1 MSYESWGRSIAST
14 PSRAVPLSFPPA
26 KLPDDDL
33 LLAYGL
39 GRSYGDVCLN
49 NGHTLLDT
57 ARMDHFRRFDAE
69 AGIIECEAGTSLDAI
84 LRAVVPRGWFLPVTP
99 GTKFVTVG
107 GCIANDVHGK
117 NHHRAGTFGRHVRSL
132 ELLRSG
138 GSLLR
143 CSPAENSELFAATIG
158 GLGLTGLIVSAE
170 IALLK
175 IASPL
180 IVSEQIP
187 FRTLGE
193 FDELSQAS
201 DATHDYSVAWFDSTS
216 GRNPRGIFFRGL
228 WSAAATPPLSGGTAT
243 ALHIP
248 VRLFAPFL
256 RPLTVRLFNEAYFR
270 ASAHPRPRT
279 MHFDPFFYPL
289 DAVANWNAI
298 YGSKGFLQYQ
308 FVINGSVAEVLER
321 VAKSQ
326 LASFLTVIKRFGSL
340 PSPGL
345 MSFPREGTT
354 VCFDFAEGS
363 PRLRPLL
370 EELDRIV
377 LDAGGAVYPAK
388 DSRMSPETFRRS
400 FPQFESFAKFVDPRF
415 SSTFWRRVT

>member
-1 MSYESWGRSIAST
+1 MSYESWGRAIPST
-14 PSRAVPLSFPPA
+14 PSHAIPLSFAPA
-26 KLPDDDL
+26 ALPNGEL

-57 ARMDHFRRFDAE
+57 AKMDHFRRFDA
-69 AGIIECEAGTSLDAI
+69 ATGIIECEAGTSLEAI
-84 LRAVVPRGWFLPVTP
+84 LKAAVPRGWFLPVTP

-132 ELLRSG
+132 ELLRSDG
-138 GSLLR
+138 ALLR
-143 CSPAENSELFAATIG
+143 CSPTENSELFSATIG

-170 IALLK
+170 IALRK
-175 IASPL
+175 IESPM
-180 IVSEQIP
+180 IVAERIP
-187 FRTLGE
+187 FRTLAE
-193 FDELSQAS
+193 FDELSRAS

-216 GRNPRGIFFRGL
+216 GREPRGIFFRGNH
-228 WSAAATPPLSGGTAT
+228 AAHPAGNARIREPHRL
-243 ALHIP
+243 P
-248 VRLFAPFL
+248 VRLFSPFL
-256 RPLTVRLFNEAYFR
+256 MPLTVRLFNEGYFR
-270 ASAHPRPRT
+270 ANAHPQPQT
-279 MHFDPFFYPL
+279 LAYDPFFYPL
-289 DAVANWNAI
+289 DAVSNWNAI

-308 FVINGSVAEVLER
+308 FVMPGSVAEVLDR

-340 PSPGL
+340 PSPGM

-363 PRLRPLL
+363 ARLRPLL

-377 LDAGGAVYPAK
+377 LDGGGAVYPAK

-400 FPQFESFAKFVDPRF
+400 FPQFESFARFVDPRF

>member
-1 MSYESWGRSIAST
+1 MSYESWGRAIPST
-14 PSRAVPLSFPPA
+14 PAHVLPLSFPPLS
-26 KLPDDDL
+26 LPNSDL
-33 LLAYGL
+33 LLPYGL

-69 AGIIECEAGTSLDAI
+69 TGVIECEAGTSLDAI
-84 LRAVVPRGWFLPVTP
+84 LRASVPRGWFLPVTP

-117 NHHRAGTFGRHVRSL
+117 NHHRAGTFGRHVRSF
-132 ELLRSG
+132 ELLRSD
-138 GSLLR
+138 GSLVR
-143 CSPAENSELFAATIG
+143 CSPTENSELFAATIG

-170 IALLK
+170 IALRK
-175 IASPL
+175 IESPM
-180 IVSEQIP
+180 ITAERIP
-187 FRTLGE
+187 FRTLAV
-193 FDELSQAS
+193 FDELSRAS
-201 DATHDYSVAWFDSTS
+201 DATHDYSVAWFDSAS
-216 GRNPRGIFFRGL
+216 GRDPRGIFFRGNHDDEG
-228 WSAAATPPLSGGTAT
+228 SGR
-243 ALHIP
+243 LVRSRSPRSLP
-248 VRLFAPFL
+248 VRLFSPFL
-256 RPLTVRLFNEAYFR
+256 TPLTVRLFNQAYFL
-270 ASAHPRPRT
+270 ANTHPHPQT
-279 MHFDPFFYPL
+279 IAFDPFFYPL

-308 FVINGSVAEVLER
+308 FVMPGSVAEVLDR

-326 LASFLTVIKRFGSL
+326 LASFLTVIKRFGPL
-340 PSPGL
+340 RSPGM

-370 EELDRIV
+370 DELDRVV
-377 LDAGGAVYPAK
+377 LDGGGAVYPAK